1 MSRRWKQLRGAWR
14 TLRSFAPKSQP
25 VRESAIAEIETD
37 SKTKNCSEKK
47 RRLREQRDNVN
58 GNAANVVAVGCFPHV
73 SGEEMRKERYE
84 SQEQGQYAPE
94 ARFYVDQDSLLRQG
108 AS

>member
-1 MSRRWKQLRGAWR
+1 VSRRWRLPRAAWR
-14 TLRSFAPKSQP
+14 TLKSFALKSQL

-58 GNAANVVAVGCFPHV
+58 GKAANVVAVGCFPHV
-73 SGEEMRKERYE
+73 SGEEMGKERYE
-84 SQEQGQYAPE
+84 SQEKGQYAPE
-94 ARFYVDQDSLLRQG
+94 AGFYVSG
-108 AS
+108 FAP

>member
-1 MSRRWKQLRGAWR
+1 MSRRWKLLRGAWR
-14 TLRSFAPKSQP
+14 TLRSFALKSQL

-47 RRLREQRDNVN
+47 RRLREQRDNVSGKA
-58 GNAANVVAVGCFPHV
+58 GNVLTVGRFPHV

-84 SQEQGQYAPE
+84 SQEQ
-94 ARFYVDQDSLLRQG
+94 RQ
-108 AS
+108 